1 MPKGMEKSFDRV
13 LTLFLL
19 LLCTATIADLFFDRP
34 KDWASPHVIIEMVVF
49 LASLSTLIYLEF
61 RIRKAQRVI
70 VHVNRELQERSEEA
84 AEWKQRAG
92 AFLKGLSEEIHAQF
106 DRWKLTPAE
115 QEVALLLLKGFSHQ
129 EIAHLSNRSDR
140 TVRQHAGNVY
150 QKSGLGGRAEF
161 SAFFLEDLLA
171 PGSESDLPAPDTPAR
186 PGNQTDRP

>member
-1 MPKGMEKSFDRV
+1 MPNGMEKSLDRF
-13 LTLFLL
+13 LTAFLL
-19 LLCTATIADLFFDRP
+19 LLCAATIADLFFDRP

-49 LASLSTLIYLEF
+49 LASLSALIYLEL
-61 RIRKAQRVI
+61 RIRSAQTVI
-70 VHVNRELQERSEEA
+70 VNASRELEERSEEV

-129 EIAHLSNRSDR
+129 EIAHLSNRSER

-171 PGSESDLPAPDTPAR
+171 ARDQPDLPAPDTPAR
-186 PGNQTDRP
+186 TGNEPDRP